1 MTPLK
6 TQLPVTNKGARN
18 VRDRLSEAV
27 ISDEQPGTVTRLLPD
42 GQGLDLL
49 THPDGRKWWRFKYRL
64 GSNAKCLLFGDYPG
78 VSLEAA
84 RQHRDKAR
92 SLLAAGID
100 PVAHC
105 EG

>member
-1 MTPLK
+1 VTPLK
-6 TQLPVTNKGARN
+6 TQLSVTNKGARN

-27 ISDEQPGTVTRLLPD
+27 IRDEQPGTVTRRLPD

-64 GSNAKCLLFGDYPG
+64 GSNAKCQLFGDYPG

-92 SLLAAGID
+92 NLLAAGID
-100 PVAHC
+100 PVAHH